1 MRVLYRVATAKRAN
15 DLSGEGARL
24 AGGRWNSK
32 NTAVIY
38 TSESR
43 SLAAMEYL
51 VHTPLTN
58 IPDNLKII
66 SIGIPDSVSVKQVD
80 LSALPRGW
88 NLTPSPFAL
97 ADMGTTWVARGES
110 LLLRVPSAVI
120 AHEFNIIISPKHPD
134 MKRVEIL
141 SIEDF
146 IYDER
151 LHQRRS

>member
-1 MRVLYRVATAKRAN
+1 MRLLYRVATAKRAN

-32 NTAVIY
+32 NTAVLY

-58 IPDNLKII
+58 IPGNLKII

-80 LSALPRGW
+80 LSTLPRGW
-88 NLTPSPFAL
+88 NLTPSPFEL
-97 ADMGTTWVARGES
+97 ADMGATWVARGES

-120 AHEFNIIISPKHPD
+120 AHEFNIIINPNHPD
-134 MKRVEIL
+134 MKQVEIMA
-141 SIEDF
+141 IEDF
-146 IYDER
+146 MYDER
-151 LHQRRS
+151 LR